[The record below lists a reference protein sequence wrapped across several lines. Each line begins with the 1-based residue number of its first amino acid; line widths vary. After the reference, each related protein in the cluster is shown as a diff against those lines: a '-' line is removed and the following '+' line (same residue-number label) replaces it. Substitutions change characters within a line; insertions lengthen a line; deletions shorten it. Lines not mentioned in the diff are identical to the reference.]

1 MNGTPSHATSS
12 SARHR
17 GTGLTALGLVLV
29 IGAVY
34 ALTGSG
40 RVDMIDGQFRFE
52 VARNLLETGSPS
64 LEDPALLPFGVPSA
78 DGQIYSRY
86 GIGGSLTALPAM
98 WLASW
103 QEDPIGELAR
113 FAFSFS
119 SALCAALCCGL
130 LYVFYRQLGV
140 AARAAVGW
148 TLACAFATLLWPGA
162 VTSFTN
168 AQTAPFLL
176 LALLLAHRAAV
187 RESTGLALA
196 AGVSAGLL
204 LLFEEYFLV
213 LMPALGLALLR
224 GGPEG
229 GSVWRWLKEQLHPA
243 TLRQPRSAARRYV
256 AFAAGAALGLGLFLA
271 FNAWR
276 FGSPFS
282 SGKSANLPSDHPFLG
297 NPLAG
302 FLGLLV
308 SPGKGILWYS
318 PPVLLAVAGL
328 RHLWR
333 RQASLVLAM
342 SGATAALVL
351 LLSPLAFYGGDWC
364 WGPRY
369 LLPLVPVWAL
379 AFPFVP
385 WRRAAVATVLGVG
398 VLVQVLGISVDH
410 QRFFFE
416 RGWGPFFW
424 GKDPWYTFRESALVA
439 RVGEVWSL
447 REGPPAESHTFTPA
461 PYRAFLTYAPFGPP
475 PRLLSQEKEWVR
487 QFTVFYLPRPWPL
500 WMGGPGAEQSPVDT
514 QRWVLCFLLLGA
526 LGGVVL
532 RRGLSTEAEAL
543 SADGT
548 LGPLPASP
556 R

>member
-1 MNGTPSHATSS
+1 MPGSPSHATPSR
-12 SARHR
+12 ARE

-34 ALTGSG
+34 ALSGSG

-52 VARNLLETGSPS
+52 VARNLLETGSPA
-64 LEDPALLPFGVPSA
+64 LEDPALVPFGVPSA
-78 DGQIYSRY
+78 DGQVYSRY
-86 GIGGSLTALPAM
+86 GIGGSLTAMPAM
-98 WLASW
+98 WLVSGL
-103 QEDPIGELAR
+103 EDPKGELAR
-113 FAFSFS
+113 FAFSFT
-119 SALCAALCCGL
+119 SALFAALCCGL

-140 AARAAVGW
+140 AARAALGW

-176 LALLLAHRAAV
+176 LALLWAHRAAT

-196 AGVSAGLL
+196 AGLSAGLL

-213 LMPALGLALLR
+213 LIPVLGLAVLQ
-224 GGPEG
+224 GGPVDG
-229 GSVWRWLKEQLHPA
+229 GLGRWLKAQFHPA
-243 TLRQPRSAARRYV
+243 ALRQPRSAARRYV
-256 AFAAGAALGLGLFLA
+256 AFAAGVALGLGLFLA

-276 FGSPFS
+276 FGSPFT

-333 RQASLVLAM
+333 RHASLVLAM
-342 SGATAALVL
+342 LGVTTALVL
-351 LLSPLAFYGGDWC
+351 LISPLAFYGGEWC

-369 LLPLVPVWAL
+369 LLPLVPAWAL

-385 WRRAAVATVLGVG
+385 WRRAAVASVLVAG

-424 GKDPWYTFRESALVA
+424 GTDPWYTFRESALVA
-439 RVGEVWSL
+439 RVGEAWSL
-447 REGPPAESHTFTPA
+447 REGPPVEARTFTPA
-461 PYRAFLTYAPFGPP
+461 PYPEFLTYAPFGPP
-475 PRLLSQEKEWVR
+475 RRLLPREKEWVR
-487 QFTVFYLPRPWPL
+487 QFTVFYVPRPWPL

-514 QRWVLCFLLLGA
+514 QRWVLCFVLLGA

-532 RRGLSTEAEAL
+532 RRGLSVESEELTVDE
-543 SADGT
+543 
-548 LGPLPASP
+548 P
-556 R
+556 RVGVSG